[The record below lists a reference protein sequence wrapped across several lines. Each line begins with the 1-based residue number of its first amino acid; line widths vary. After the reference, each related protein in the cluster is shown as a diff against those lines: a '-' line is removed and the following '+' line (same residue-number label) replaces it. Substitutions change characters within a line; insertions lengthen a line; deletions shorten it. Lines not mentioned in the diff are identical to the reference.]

1 MKAKEFAAFLSA
13 FAEMLGEAGAS
24 PQSEAWHAVARI
36 FAAKPSAQVS
46 DVCEVLGT
54 IKSPGGTGGP
64 TLQSAIALAP
74 SMRRCIGLAK
84 KALGDDISRLA
95 EALRP
100 FGYLRAAAFAD
111 AAVARLSPWSIETYV
126 QELEAA
132 LHDNAR
138 FTEIFNRVDKE
149 LKLPAAKKVAAAFA
163 KGKAKTKGEA
173 LDLIWGRHASLLG
186 TAARARATG
195 GRTAA

>member
-1 MKAKEFAAFLSA
+1 MKAKEFAAFLNA

-24 PQSEAWHAVARI
+24 PQSEAWRALARI
-36 FAAKPSAQVS
+36 FEATPSAQVS
-46 DVCEVLGT
+46 DVCKVLGT

-74 SMRRCIGLAK
+74 SMRRCIGLARK
-84 KALGDDISRLA
+84 TLGEDISRLA

-100 FGYLRAAAFAD
+100 FGYLRATAFAD
-111 AAVARLSPWSIETYV
+111 VAVARLLPWSTETYV

-132 LHDNAR
+132 LHDSAR

-149 LKLPAAKKVAAAFA
+149 LKLPAAQKIALAFA
-163 KGKAKTKGEA
+163 KGKAKSKGDA

-186 TAARARATG
+186 TATRARATG

>member
-36 FAAKPSAQVS
+36 FAAKPAAQVS
-46 DVCEVLGT
+46 NVCQLLGT

-74 SMRRCIGLAK
+74 SMRACIGLAK
-84 KALGDDISRLA
+84 KSLGDDISRLA
-95 EALRP
+95 GALRP

-111 AAVARLSPWSIETYV
+111 AAVARLS
-126 QELEAA
+126 L
-132 LHDNAR
+132 
-138 FTEIFNRVDKE
+138 
-149 LKLPAAKKVAAAFA
+149 
-163 KGKAKTKGEA
+163 
-173 LDLIWGRHASLLG
+173 
-186 TAARARATG
+186 
-195 GRTAA
+195 

>member
-1 MKAKEFAAFLSA
+1 MKAKEFAKFLSA

-36 FAAKPSAQVS
+36 FEAQPSAQVS

-54 IKSPGGTGGP
+54 IKSPGATGGP
-64 TLQSAIALAP
+64 TLQSAIALVP

-100 FGYLRAAAFAD
+100 FGYLRATAFAD

-132 LHDNAR
+132 LHDSAR
-138 FTEIFNRVDKE
+138 FTEIFNRADKE
-149 LKLPAAKKVAAAFA
+149 LKQPAAKKVALAFA
-163 KGKAKTKGEA
+163 KGKAKSKGDA

>member
-1 MKAKEFAAFLSA
+1 MKAKEFAAFLNA

-24 PQSEAWHAVARI
+24 PQSEAWQALARI
-36 FAAKPSAQVS
+36 FEAKPSAQVS

-54 IKSPGGTGGP
+54 IQSPGGTGDP
-64 TLQSAIALAP
+64 ILQSAIALAP
-74 SMRRCIGLAK
+74 SMRGCIGLAK
-84 KALGDDISRLA
+84 KTLGDDISRLA

-100 FGYLRAAAFAD
+100 FGYLRATAFAD
-111 AAVARLSPWSIETYV
+111 AAVARLSPWSIDTYV
-126 QELEAA
+126 RELEAA
-132 LHDNAR
+132 LHDSPR

-149 LKLPAAKKVAAAFA
+149 LKLPAAKKVALAFA
-163 KGKAKTKGEA
+163 KGKAKSKGDA